1 MSLSMWCLCVAGV
14 SALLGV
20 TALAVP
26 AALARAILALP
37 RSVWAGR
44 LLTLVAYAWI
54 AGYLWTTPVDWFDF
68 MRPYLWYIAIAACAV
83 TIFFVEELLAI
94 RALGGLLL
102 MAPYFILDAARW
114 TGTPVR
120 FVPVVLAYLCV
131 ITGSILIA
139 APWWFRK
146 ALAPFVEHARWMRLL
161 GCAAL
166 TDAALFAVV
175 ARYFQLRGF

>member
-1 MSLSMWCLCVAGV
+1 MTLSIWCWCVAGL

-20 TALAVP
+20 AALAAP
-26 AALARAILALP
+26 AALARGVRALP

-44 LLTLVAYAWI
+44 LLTLAVYGWV

-68 MRPYLWYIAIAACAV
+68 LRPYLWYMAVAAYGI
-83 TIFFVEELLAI
+83 TIFFVDELLAI

-120 FVPVVLAYLCV
+120 FVPVALAYICV
-131 ITGSILIA
+131 LKGGVLIA

-146 ALAPFVEHARWMRLL
+146 TLAPFVEHPRWMRLL
-161 GCAAL
+161 GGAAL
-166 TDAALFAVV
+166 ADAALFAFV
-175 ARYFQLRGF
+175 ARFFQLRGF

>member
-1 MSLSMWCLCVAGV
+1 MTISIWCWCVTGV
-14 SALLGV
+14 SGLLGV
-20 TALAVP
+20 AALAAP
-26 AALARAILALP
+26 AALGRGVRALP

-44 LLTLVAYAWI
+44 LLALAAYAWI

-68 MRPYLWYIAIAACAV
+68 LRPYLWYMAIAAYGI
-83 TIFFVEELLAI
+83 TILFVDELLAV

-120 FVPVVLAYLCV
+120 FVPVALAYLCV
-131 ITGSILIA
+131 LKGGVLIA

-146 ALAPFVEHARWMRLL
+146 ALAPFAENTGWMRLL
-161 GCAAL
+161 GVAAL
-166 TDAALFAVV
+166 ADAALFAIV
-175 ARYFQLRGF
+175 ARFFQLRGF

>member
-1 MSLSMWCLCVAGV
+1 MTLSMWCWGVAGL

-20 TALAVP
+20 
-26 AALARAILALP
+26 AALAAPLALGRGVQALP

-44 LLTLVAYAWI
+44 LLALAVYAWI
-54 AGYLWTTPVDWFDF
+54 AVYLWMTPVDWFDF
-68 MRPYLWYIAIAACAV
+68 LRPYLWYMAV
-83 TIFFVEELLAI
+83 AFSLITIFLVDELLAI

-120 FVPVVLAYLCV
+120 FVPVALSYICVLKGAV
-131 ITGSILIA
+131 LIA

-146 ALAPFVEHARWMRLL
+146 ALAPFVEHPKWMRLL
-161 GCAAL
+161 GVAAL
-166 TDAALFAVV
+166 ADAALFGIV